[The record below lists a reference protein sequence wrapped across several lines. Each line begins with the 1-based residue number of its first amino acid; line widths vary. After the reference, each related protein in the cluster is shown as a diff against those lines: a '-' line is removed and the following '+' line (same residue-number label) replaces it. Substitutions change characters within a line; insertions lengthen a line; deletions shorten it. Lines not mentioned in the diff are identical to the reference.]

1 MDEKLIHSLWDRF
14 DRSDVSELIY
24 ETSEGKFSLK
34 KAEPQKEIVIAGGMP
49 IQNAMPASMPQAGLP
64 VNAAAAGAAAG
75 HAAKAAVAA
84 DDGIYVRSPLPG
96 TFYRAAS
103 PDEEPFVMI
112 GKKIKQ
118 GDVIGIVES
127 MKMMNEIVAG
137 EDGTVVE
144 IYAEDGTMVGY
155 DEKLIRLEK

>member
-64 VNAAAAGAAAG
+64 VNAAAAGN
-75 HAAKAAVAA
+75 AAKAAVAA

>member
-64 VNAAAAGAAAG
+64 VNAAAEGAAARWPG
-75 HAAKAAVAA
+75 DAPRR
-84 DDGIYVRSPLPG
+84 VR
-96 TFYRAAS
+96 
-103 PDEEPFVMI
+103 
-112 GKKIKQ
+112 
-118 GDVIGIVES
+118 
-127 MKMMNEIVAG
+127 
-137 EDGTVVE
+137 
-144 IYAEDGTMVGY
+144 
-155 DEKLIRLEK
+155 

>member
-1 MDEKLIHSLWDRF
+1 
-14 DRSDVSELIY
+14 
-24 ETSEGKFSLK
+24 
-34 KAEPQKEIVIAGGMP
+34 
-49 IQNAMPASMPQAGLP
+49 
-64 VNAAAAGAAAG
+64 
-75 HAAKAAVAA
+75 
-84 DDGIYVRSPLPG
+84 
-96 TFYRAAS
+96 
-103 PDEEPFVMI
+103 MI

>member
-64 VNAAAAGAAAG
+64 VNAAAAGN
-75 HAAKAAVAA
+75 AAKAAVAA

-137 EDGTVVE
+137 EDGTVAE

>member
-49 IQNAMPASMPQAGLP
+49 VQNAMPASMPQAGLS
-64 VNAAAAGAAAG
+64 VNATAAGAAAG
-75 HAAKAAVAA
+75 NAAKAAVAA

-103 PDEEPFVMI
+103 PDDEPFVMI

-137 EDGTVVE
+137 EDGTVAE